1 MSCVPT
7 HTPTSHGPPHGVT
20 TTVAHRRG
28 RRGWGC
34 EESTTRPKGERSDPQ
49 GRGKNRRAS
58 VGGPLGR
65 QKSPAQRMQPLLAS
79 HKPRAHEDAS
89 LGRLGETQ
97 RGSEDKGLSQT
108 LGPKVRGG
116 ISIKEG
122 DDKGDIERGD
132 FLMPLASIS
141 SATEWFRVTT
151 KHEGNF
157 ISRGQGEPRVA
168 GIIEE
173 ISHTL

>member
-1 MSCVPT
+1 
-7 HTPTSHGPPHGVT
+7 
-20 TTVAHRRG
+20 
-28 RRGWGC
+28 
-34 EESTTRPKGERSDPQ
+34 
-49 GRGKNRRAS
+49 
-58 VGGPLGR
+58 
-65 QKSPAQRMQPLLAS
+65 MQPLLAS

-173 ISHTL
+173 VSNTFYRFVLSCFSLNNKNLLRKFMRQSSRHILNKKFIITL

>member
-1 MSCVPT
+1 MTNPNSNIARTPARCHVTPYVPRPPW
-7 HTPTSHGPPHGVT
+7 PTRGAGGARGGVHHKAEGGK
-20 TTVAHRRG
+20 VH
-28 RRGWGC
+28 
-34 EESTTRPKGERSDPQ
+34 DPQ

-122 DDKGDIERGD
+122 DDKGDSERGNC
-132 FLMPLASIS
+132 LMPLVSVSGKGLGSPPSMRAI
-141 SATEWFRVTT
+141 
-151 KHEGNF
+151 
-157 ISRGQGEPRVA
+157 
-168 GIIEE
+168 
-173 ISHTL
+173 L